1 MGNGCCGTIPSI
13 GLKVYSL
20 RVNPRSKAWDLKTKL
35 LGDQIVQN
43 NDILK
48 RQKETRKIKLI
59 QYLILLLN
67 RSLPV
72 KYKTPQ

>member
-35 LGDQIVQN
+35 LIRLLKIV
-43 NDILK
+43 IF
-48 RQKETRKIKLI
+48 QKETRKKNH
-59 QYLILLLN
+59 LLPHTFVEQIT
-67 RSLPV
+67 SSEV
-72 KYKTPQ
+72 